1 MGEVDPSAARH
12 TEYVVT
18 DTETWPAFREDEDFV
33 SAAVAETGPRSA
45 DAAGRLAEMER
56 LEGEALARRFQA
68 LDRQS
73 EQLAAEQ
80 QRAFA
85 ARLDA
90 AIAGELAELRR
101 RREDC
106 ETRLAAWEAAE
117 RQRITAG
124 VALEEQR
131 FGERLMAQL
140 AEFERQLG
148 ERAREQEA
156 KLAGWWSEAE
166 RLAEQRMRG
175 TLEDVEIR

>member
-1 MGEVDPSAARH
+1 MGEANASASGD
-12 TEYVVT
+12 TWGVVT
-18 DTETWPAFREDEDFV
+18 DTETWPAFREDEDLAP
-33 SAAVAETGPRSA
+33 AAVAEPEARPAG
-45 DAAGRLAEMER
+45 AAGRLAEMER
-56 LEGEALARRFQA
+56 LEREALARRFQA

-85 ARLDA
+85 TRLDA

-101 RREDC
+101 RRE
-106 ETRLAAWEAAE
+106 ESESRLASWEAAE
-117 RQRITAG
+117 RQRITADI
-124 VALEEQR
+124 ALEEQR

-166 RLAEQRMRG
+166 RLAEQRMHAA
-175 TLEDVEIR
+175 LEDVEIR